1 MCAFLGNS
9 REVHMSSSQR
19 RIAVFV
25 PTMHGG
31 GAERAMLMFCR
42 ELLNR
47 GLLVDL
53 LTTRFEGPLCGLV
66 PHGVSLVD
74 LKSKKTSLALPRLV
88 RYLRQTRPDA
98 LYSTIMNA
106 NVIAALAGKIAGG
119 QTKMIVRESNAPIS
133 SPKTSM
139 SAWATYKAAPHLYRL
154 TDGIIAVSRGV
165 ADELEVM
172 NPRLIDKIRVIS
184 TPVISDDVI
193 AQGMEPVDHPW
204 FVKRDKPIIL
214 SAARLEPHKGML
226 TLVRAFSQVRTERDA
241 RLVVLGQGTQQQQI
255 EAEVKKLAGPLQGAR
270 ARMSKADAFVL
281 ASEFEGLPNVLVQ
294 AMAFGT
300 PIVATDCKSG
310 PAEILSGGRFG
321 TLVPVKDQQNLAKG
335 LLHALT
341 LPRQHEAM
349 AHARATY
356 GARRAVE
363 EYLEMAGISA

>member
-1 MCAFLGNS
+1 
-9 REVHMSSSQR
+9 MSSSQR

-139 SAWATYKAAPHLYRL
+139 SAWATYKAAPYLYRL

-255 EAEVKKLAGPLQGAR
+255 EAEVKKLGLEEHVTMLGWVKNPFAY
-270 ARMSKADAFVL
+270 MSKADAFVL

>member
-1 MCAFLGNS
+1 
-9 REVHMSSSQR
+9 MSSSQR

-255 EAEVKKLAGPLQGAR
+255 EAEVKKLGLEEHVTMLGWVKNPFAY
-270 ARMSKADAFVL
+270 MSKAD
-281 ASEFEGLPNVLVQ
+281 
-294 AMAFGT
+294 AFGT